1 MALQSTTTKDEF
13 KKNVLENNKPVL
25 VDFWAAWCMPC
36 KMMAPTLEK
45 VGSSMDDQLDV
56 VKVNVEES
64 QENMMLAQE
73 YGVQGIPNLQL
84 FKEGKVVKTLVGARP
99 EAVLIDEIKNELS

>member
-1 MALQSTTTKDEF
+1 
-13 KKNVLENNKPVL
+13 
-25 VDFWAAWCMPC
+25 
-36 KMMAPTLEK
+36 
-45 VGSSMDDQLDV
+45 MDDQLDV